1 MKKLLFLFNPSAGR
15 ARIQSKIY
23 SAIDYYTKE
32 GYVVTVY
39 PTQSAGDGYLFLKN
53 QKEHF
58 DHIVCSGGDGTLN
71 EVISSFMEIETE
83 STLGYIP
90 FGSTND
96 FARSIG
102 IPTNFAEALETS
114 AKGKPFPIDVG
125 KANDKYFVYVAAFG
139 MFTDIPYTT
148 SQKLKNVLGYLAY
161 VLEGIK
167 VISDLKT
174 YYVNMKYNGEEIE
187 GNFIVGLVTNSLS
200 VGGFRYPLQS
210 GVAFNDGVF
219 EILLIKKP
227 KSILELQAI
236 IHSLLSE
243 KIDDRYMVFIQ
254 TSKIFIESNLM
265 DWTFD
270 GEYGGKYEKF
280 EIMNM
285 RGAVKILVP

>member
-1 MKKLLFLFNPSAGR
+1 MKRLLFLFNPSAGR

-39 PTQSAGDGYLFLKN
+39 PTQSARDGYLFLKN
-53 QKEHF
+53 QKEHY

-71 EVISSFMEIETE
+71 EVISSLMELETE

-102 IPTNFAEALETS
+102 IPTSFAEALETS

-210 GVAFNDGVF
+210 GVAFNDGIF

-236 IHSLLSE
+236 IHSLLNE

-254 TSKIFIESNLM
+254 TSKILIESNLM

-280 EIMNM
+280 EILNM